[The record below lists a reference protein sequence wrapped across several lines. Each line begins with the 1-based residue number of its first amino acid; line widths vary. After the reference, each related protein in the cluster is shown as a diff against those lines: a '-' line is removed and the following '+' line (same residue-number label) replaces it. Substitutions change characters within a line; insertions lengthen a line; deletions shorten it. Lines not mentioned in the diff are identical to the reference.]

1 MYIGDKSA
9 MTDSEFFELRVK
21 AFLLFCWQRK
31 YVFLLLFLVAAAA
44 IYIALASL
52 QAEKYRTTFQF
63 AKLDYD
69 SWSPNFYSLKAADI
83 YLKSHVPAGDA
94 GGKGGRT
101 FSADISEE
109 DLATPDDFAKM
120 VLNKAPKARIVA
132 GVAEIQLITKDP
144 NFVDKVFLP
153 LIDISRQIVI
163 DTARERQGRVD
174 QIYAQLSK
182 GNLSQKERETIEE
195 GRLNSHIS
203 TLARESDAASA
214 IDTRELEKNEIATP
228 SAFDRLR
235 WAIVL
240 SLVASVLAFLAV
252 FTVRGMR
259 ASPIRRAAPEKS

>member
-1 MYIGDKSA
+1 
-9 MTDSEFFELRVK
+9 MTDSEFFEFRVK

-31 YVFLLLFLVAAAA
+31 YVFLLLFLISAAGHLFRARV
-44 IYIALASL
+44 L
-52 QAEKYRTTFQF
+52 
-63 AKLDYD
+63 
-69 SWSPNFYSLKAADI
+69 
-83 YLKSHVPAGDA
+83 A
-94 GGKGGRT
+94 GGEISNDVSICKSRLRFVVAEFLFAQGRRYLPEDTYPGGWRRGWRKSDGRT

-163 DTARERQGRVD
+163 DSARERQGRVD

-195 GRLNSHIS
+195 SRLNSHIS
-203 TLARESDAASA
+203 TLARVPTQRARS
-214 IDTRELEKNEIATP
+214 I
-228 SAFDRLR
+228 
-235 WAIVL
+235 
-240 SLVASVLAFLAV
+240 
-252 FTVRGMR
+252 R
-259 ASPIRRAAPEKS
+259 ASWRRMRSPRPRPSTG